1 MGTYQI
7 PESLTATNSEVQMLN
22 VVDERTTET
31 DRAELTEGD
40 DNNDDDA
47 TLCEVF
53 DDCEE
58 QKIIGGIHEINGHSK
73 LVQYRVKVN

>member
-40 DNNDDDA
+40 DNNDDARAGLQEFLIRAA
-47 TLCEVF
+47 TLRLLL
-53 DDCEE
+53 
-58 QKIIGGIHEINGHSK
+58 QKM
-73 LVQYRVKVN
+73 LRVAFKMPQHPSLPN